1 VHALPLQGERQSRT
15 GGGNRLGND
24 VNASSMMGVT
34 GASNAP
40 AAPAGR
46 SGDLAI
52 NEKNTSQMGDKSKLE
67 GRDHA
72 STELDRQQLDDQ
84 QRLTTDNQ
92 DDFDVSDEDESD
104 EEEEEPLIIQLMESM
119 FTRKKTVQESE
130 QMISEISVDA
140 IRQEI
145 RRLALQ
151 EKCRLTTLQ
160 R

>member
-1 VHALPLQGERQSRT
+1 M
-15 GGGNRLGND
+15 GND

-40 AAPAGR
+40 AAPVGR

-92 DDFDVSDEDESD
+92 DDFDVCDEDESD